1 MKKDY
6 IIDKTFCSF
15 LAVSILTSIMQQVR
29 TMTDG
34 IVASQ
39 FLGPDALSA
48 INLFMPL
55 DSFMYAVM
63 MLFALGASFLSAQDI
78 AKQDF
83 SAASRQFTV
92 AFISSIAIILTL
104 VGICTL
110 FFDNLISLL
119 ADRDI
124 PHIYSLTR
132 DYVSV
137 MLGAF
142 IVQTPMVVLCLF
154 ANSDGNPQRVTLSM
168 LVTLVVNA
176 GLDFLFIGS
185 LGMGIRGAACAT
197 IISECVG
204 FGILLTYLRSGK
216 CSFGFTRVK
225 NFLSIFRHI
234 LSEGLPLTLG
244 MMSSGVT
251 ALLLNHIVMEYYG
264 DSGLFVIAVAIQILA
279 LCTMINEGINEI
291 YESAGGM
298 YLGEGDY
305 SSFRQL
311 LGRGNTLMVVLVGVV
326 TCAMV
331 FVPTMFLNIFGEYDT
346 QSVERED
353 RYLSI
358 ISLVLIPYFIIYV
371 NTRIHAL
378 LGFKRLSIVFNILQ
392 AIALIAVPF
401 AAATINKDWF
411 WWAFPIGMAILAAIQ
426 MLTTFILSKR
436 SKLRSRLLLLPLLPN
451 EVSTKLCINY
461 DIESVKQALLDV
473 RAFAT
478 MVEMGEEKTNRAIL
492 CCEELI
498 CNILKHCSD
507 RVNGGCFE
515 VLITD
520 FPDRMEVRLKDAG
533 KPFSPTA
540 FNNSKTTDESSPGIG
555 LRLVKAMSEDISH
568 KYMFGLNIT
577 TLIFRKK
584 KY

>member
-124 PHIYSLTR
+124 PHIYSLTW

-142 IVQTPMVVLCLF
+142 IVQAPMVVLCLF

-185 LGMGIRGAACAT
+185 LGMGIRGTACAT

-234 LSEGLPLTLG
+234 LSEGLSLTLG

-411 WWAFPIGMAILAAIQ
+411 WWAFPAGMAILAAIQ
-426 MLTTFILSKR
+426 MLTTFVLSKR

-478 MVEMGEEKTNRAIL
+478 LVEMGEEKTNRAIL

-533 KPFSPTA
+533 KPFSPTT
-540 FNNSKTTDESSPGIG
+540 FKNGEFSEDGSHGVG

-577 TLIFRKK
+577 TLIFKK
-584 KY
+584 

>member
-1 MKKDY
+1 
-6 IIDKTFCSF
+6 
-15 LAVSILTSIMQQVR
+15 
-29 TMTDG
+29 
-34 IVASQ
+34 
-39 FLGPDALSA
+39 
-48 INLFMPL
+48 
-55 DSFMYAVM
+55 
-63 MLFALGASFLSAQDI
+63 
-78 AKQDF
+78 
-83 SAASRQFTV
+83 
-92 AFISSIAIILTL
+92 
-104 VGICTL
+104 
-110 FFDNLISLL
+110 
-119 ADRDI
+119 
-124 PHIYSLTR
+124 
-132 DYVSV
+132 
-137 MLGAF
+137 
-142 IVQTPMVVLCLF
+142 
-154 ANSDGNPQRVTLSM
+154 
-168 LVTLVVNA
+168 
-176 GLDFLFIGS
+176 
-185 LGMGIRGAACAT
+185 
-197 IISECVG
+197 
-204 FGILLTYLRSGK
+204 
-216 CSFGFTRVK
+216 
-225 NFLSIFRHI
+225 
-234 LSEGLPLTLG
+234 
-244 MMSSGVT
+244 
-251 ALLLNHIVMEYYG
+251 
-264 DSGLFVIAVAIQILA
+264 
-279 LCTMINEGINEI
+279 
-291 YESAGGM
+291 
-298 YLGEGDY
+298 
-305 SSFRQL
+305 
-311 LGRGNTLMVVLVGVV
+311 MVVLVGVV

-331 FVPTMFLNIFGEYDT
+331 FVPTMFLNIFGEYDI

-540 FNNSKTTDESSPGIG
+540 FNNSKTTDESSQGIG

>member
-6 IIDKTFCSF
+6 IINKTFRNF

-29 TMTDG
+29 TITDG

-48 INLFMPL
+48 INLFLPL
-55 DSFMYAVM
+55 DSFMYAM
-63 MLFALGASFLSAQDI
+63 MTLFALGASFLSAQDI

-83 SAASRQFTV
+83 RAASRQFTV
-92 AFISSIAIILTL
+92 AFMSSAVVILAL
-104 VGICTL
+104 VGIGLL
-110 FFDNLISLL
+110 FFDGLISLL
-119 ADRDI
+119 TDSDM
-124 PHIYSLTR
+124 PQIYSLTR

-137 MLGAF
+137 ILAAF
-142 IVQTPMVVLCLF
+142 VVQAPMVVLCLF
-154 ANSDGNPQRVTLSM
+154 VNSDGNPQRVTTAM
-168 LVTLVVNA
+168 LATLIVNA
-176 GLDFLFIGS
+176 GLDFLLIGS
-185 LGMGIRGAACAT
+185 LGMGIRGAAYAT

-204 FGILLTYLRSGK
+204 FGILLTYLWSGK

-225 NFLSIFRHI
+225 NFLSIFRQI
-234 LSEGLPLTLG
+234 FNEGLPLTIG

-251 ALLLNHIVMEYYG
+251 ALLLNHIVMDYYG
-264 DSGLFVIAVAIQILA
+264 DSGLFVIAVAIQVLE

-311 LGRGNTLMVVLVGVV
+311 LGRGNMLMAVILGVV
-326 TCAMV
+326 TCSMV
-331 FVPTMFLNIFGEYDT
+331 FAPSLFLNVFGECDIH
-346 QSVERED
+346 SVEHEND
-353 RYLSI
+353 YLSI
-358 ISLVLIPYFIIYV
+358 ISLVLIPYFIIYI

-392 AIALIAVPF
+392 AIVLIAVPF
-401 AAATINKDWF
+401 AAGSINKEWF
-411 WWAFPIGMAILAAIQ
+411 WWAFPIGMAMLAAIL

-451 EVSTKLCINY
+451 EVSTKMCINY

-473 RAFAT
+473 RTFAT
-478 MVEMGEEKTNRAIL
+478 MVEMGEEKTNNAIL

-498 CNILKHCSD
+498 CNILEHSSD
-507 RVNGGCFE
+507 KNDGGCFE
-515 VLITD
+515 VLMTD

-533 KPFSPTA
+533 KPFSPTT
-540 FNNSKTTDESSPGIG
+540 FKSGEFSEDGSQGIG
-555 LRLVKAMSEDISH
+555 LRLVMAMSEDISH

-577 TLIFRKK
+577 TLIFKK
-584 KY
+584 

>member
-39 FLGPDALSA
+39 YLGPDALSA

-63 MLFALGASFLSAQDI
+63 TLFALGASFLSAQDI

-124 PHIYSLTR
+124 PHIYSLTW

-142 IVQTPMVVLCLF
+142 IVQAPMVVLCLF

-185 LGMGIRGAACAT
+185 LGMGIRGTACAT

-234 LSEGLPLTLG
+234 LSEGLSLTLG

-426 MLTTFILSKR
+426 MLTTFVLSKR

-478 MVEMGEEKTNRAIL
+478 LVEMGEEKTNRAIL

-533 KPFSPTA
+533 KPFSPTT
-540 FNNSKTTDESSPGIG
+540 FKNGEFSEDGSHGVG

-577 TLIFRKK
+577 TLIFKK
-584 KY
+584 